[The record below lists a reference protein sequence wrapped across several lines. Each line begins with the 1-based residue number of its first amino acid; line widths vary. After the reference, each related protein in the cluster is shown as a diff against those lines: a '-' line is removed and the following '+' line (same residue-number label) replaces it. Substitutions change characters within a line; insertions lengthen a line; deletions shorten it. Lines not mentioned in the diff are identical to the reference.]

1 MKKITLISSLILL
14 MISIK
19 PTFAGEITDMEFN
32 IIDYLEV
39 TYYDPNG
46 VYIDRIAC
54 TVFNS
59 KDIPIG
65 GGTGLI
71 KAKIAVVD
79 IKVPKKYVGKLN
91 LRVDCVNEG

>member
-1 MKKITLISSLILL
+1 

-46 VYIDRIAC
+46 DYVDRIAC
-54 TVFNS
+54 TAFNS
-59 KDIPIG
+59 KGVPIG
-65 GGTGLI
+65 GGTDLMS
-71 KAKIAVVD
+71 AKIAVVM

-91 LRVDCVNEG
+91 LKVECVNEG